1 MGYFTANQTRKGR
14 PKMTEVRDEIGWRT
28 IDPAPIPP
36 ALYDKQD
43 QLAQALS
50 GLLMETQRL
59 RISSDDAVNIAL
71 STVAQVLCHGV
82 PPEFDQDLLR
92 FFAAAVL
99 YARMYDSN
107 RNLGN
112 MSAAGHA

>member
-1 MGYFTANQTRKGR
+1 
-14 PKMTEVRDEIGWRT
+14 MTEVRDGIGWRT

-43 QLAQALS
+43 QLALALS

-59 RISSDDAVNIAL
+59 RIASDDAVNIAL

-82 PPEFDQDLLR
+82 PSEFDQDLLR
-92 FFAAAVL
+92 LFAADESRTTLENIGFHEPKSKRPAP
-99 YARMYDSN
+99 
-107 RNLGN
+107 
-112 MSAAGHA
+112 